1 MFWGFFRC
9 GSLNGRVDVSEGHP
23 PALLVPFWL
32 LFIFSC
38 STTKRDGRGLKR
50 AGGEIIPFTTFS
62 VQGQASFEGG
72 GYAGKNKVFPLFRKP
87 PFLLRLLPHLLP

>member
-1 MFWGFFRC
+1 MFWVFFV
-9 GSLNGRVDVSEGHP
+9 LAPPYPVLPKGRVDVSEGHP

-72 GYAGKNKVFPLFRKP
+72 GIRRKK
-87 PFLLRLLPHLLP
+87 